1 MIPSIWRISSLA
13 LVLLGGLL
21 RATPLALG
29 NEGKLSPL
37 HLFQTP
43 SKQAVIPPELKDNPP
58 ASPSTPQQS
67 EPVDQGPKT
76 KKDAKK
82 VDESSDSS
90 ENEALRSMMFTQ
102 EEMEQLKKMLAIT
115 NIPSLTRRGTLE
127 ATPFIPPQDIE
138 PAPVPEGSIENK
150 RHNSNILNLD
160 EAPIVPETNDPIDPQ
175 TSKSEPTTEQKAEPA
190 PTPPLPSVSQASLE
204 SWSCSL
210 DLLLYYSPTRWWI
223 RINGIT
229 RRSNPGGEMVFV
241 TEDPSLRSA
250 GIDQS
255 LRLIRVQKD
264 RVILRWH
271 TPWLPQLFN
280 GQPIP
285 KHPLMRWI
293 PETSMLELTLL
304 PYRPLSLTE
313 LWEK

>member
-1 MIPSIWRISSLA
+1 
-13 LVLLGGLL
+13 
-21 RATPLALG
+21 
-29 NEGKLSPL
+29 
-37 HLFQTP
+37 
-43 SKQAVIPPELKDNPP
+43 
-58 ASPSTPQQS
+58 
-67 EPVDQGPKT
+67 
-76 KKDAKK
+76 
-82 VDESSDSS
+82 
-90 ENEALRSMMFTQ
+90 
-102 EEMEQLKKMLAIT
+102 
-115 NIPSLTRRGTLE
+115 
-127 ATPFIPPQDIE
+127 
-138 PAPVPEGSIENK
+138 
-150 RHNSNILNLD
+150 
-160 EAPIVPETNDPIDPQ
+160 
-175 TSKSEPTTEQKAEPA
+175 
-190 PTPPLPSVSQASLE
+190 
-204 SWSCSL
+204 L